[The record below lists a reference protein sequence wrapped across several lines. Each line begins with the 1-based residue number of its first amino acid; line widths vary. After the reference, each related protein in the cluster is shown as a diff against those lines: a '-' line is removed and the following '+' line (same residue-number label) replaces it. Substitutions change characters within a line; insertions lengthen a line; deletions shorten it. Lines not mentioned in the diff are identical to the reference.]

1 MTRVDFTTDYL
12 VIGSGIAGLTFALQ
26 AARNGSVTIVTKKSK
41 AESNTN
47 YAQGG
52 IAAVMSSINSGD
64 SVASHIQ
71 DTLNAGYGLCHED
84 VVRKVVTEGPSAVQS
99 LVDWGVEFSK
109 NSENAFDLTREGGH
123 SESRVLHSR
132 DTTGAEIERA
142 LLEAIR
148 RSPNIQVLEHHFVVD
163 LITAKKLDKK
173 ATVDRCL
180 GAYVLDQL
188 NGAIKTVR
196 AKITLLATGGAGKVY
211 LYTSNPDI
219 ATGDGMAMA
228 YRAGATLANLE
239 FVQFHPT
246 CLYHPQAKSF
256 LITEALRGEGGIL
269 RLQTGEAFM
278 KGYHPLKDL
287 APRDVVARAIDQELK
302 RTGQDCV
309 FLDLTHKEASE
320 IRERFPAIYRR
331 CLDYGIDITIQPI
344 PVVPAAHYFCG
355 GVVTDLNGQTTI
367 PGLYAAG
374 EVACTGLHGANRLA
388 SNSLLEAVV
397 FSHQAYV
404 ESSKQI
410 SSLPL
415 PSAIP
420 EWNSGHATDSDENV
434 VITQNWDEI
443 RRTMWNYVG
452 IVRTQKRLLRA
463 RSRLDLL
470 MKEINDYY
478 WNFKVSSD
486 LLELR
491 NIATVADLTIR
502 CALSR
507 HESRGL
513 HYNLDFPKTS
523 GDFKNDTILST

>member
-1 MTRVDFTTDYL
+1 MTISTDYL

-26 AARNGSVTIVTKKSK
+26 AAQKGSVTIVTKKSK

-52 IAAVMSSINSGD
+52 IAAVMSSVNSKD
-64 SVASHIQ
+64 SVDSHIQ
-71 DTLNAGYGLCHED
+71 DTLSAGYGLCHED
-84 VVRKVVTEGPSAVQS
+84 VVKLVVNEGPQAIQS
-99 LVDWGVEFSK
+99 LIQWGVEFSK
-109 NSENAFDLTREGGH
+109 NQTNTFDLTREGGH

-148 RSPNIQVLEHHFVVD
+148 RSSNIQMLEHHFVID
-163 LITAKKLDKK
+163 LITTKKLDKNS
-173 ATVDRCL
+173 ANNRCL
-180 GAYVLDQL
+180 GAYVLDEKQ
-188 NGAIKTVR
+188 GAIKTLHS
-196 AKITLLATGGAGKVY
+196 KITFLATGGAGKVY

-228 YRAGATLANLE
+228 FRAGATMANLE

-256 LITEALRGEGGIL
+256 LITEAMRGEGGIL

-278 KGYHPLKDL
+278 ESYHPMRDL

-309 FLDLTHKEASE
+309 FLDLTHKKAAV
-320 IRERFPAIYRR
+320 IRERFPAIYQN
-331 CLDYGIDITIQPI
+331 CLSYGIDIATQPI

-355 GVVTDLNGQTTI
+355 GVVTNLKAQTNI
-367 PGLYAAG
+367 PGLYAAV

-397 FSHQAYV
+397 FSHQAYL
-404 ESSKQI
+404 ETSKEIKNI
-410 SSLPL
+410 SFSEN
-415 PSAIP
+415 IP
-420 EWNSGHATDSDENV
+420 DWNSGQAVDSDENV

-452 IVRTQKRLLRA
+452 IVRTNKRLLRA

-478 WNFKVSSD
+478 WNFKVSAD

-491 NIATVADLTIR
+491 NIATVADLIIR

-507 HESRGL
+507 QESRGL
-513 HYNLDFPKTS
+513 HYNLDLPNTS
-523 GDFKNDTILST
+523 ENFKKDTLINDF